1 VILGTHCSI
10 SPPWGRD
17 LICAGRRIVRW
28 NPGGTTGR
36 TTPWPDFAMS
46 SPLVRIPSCD
56 SPRFLGRFASSDFL
70 FGAWGVGS
78 CFSGEGRCRGWE
90 RHRPARTEVQES
102 IRAVGFPM
110 GVWDR
115 IQGVSLQ
122 DEFWAIDSG
131 SNSCGRVSLH

>member
-1 VILGTHCSI
+1 MPNRGLTSPCLPHWLEFPHAIRLGSWVVLHRS
-10 SPPWGRD
+10 
-17 LICAGRRIVRW
+17 A
-28 NPGGTTGR
+28 
-36 TTPWPDFAMS
+36 
-46 SPLVRIPSCD
+46 
-56 SPRFLGRFASSDFL
+56 FL

-78 CFSGEGRCRGWE
+78 CFSGEGRRRGWE

-115 IQGVSLQ
+115 IQGVSLK